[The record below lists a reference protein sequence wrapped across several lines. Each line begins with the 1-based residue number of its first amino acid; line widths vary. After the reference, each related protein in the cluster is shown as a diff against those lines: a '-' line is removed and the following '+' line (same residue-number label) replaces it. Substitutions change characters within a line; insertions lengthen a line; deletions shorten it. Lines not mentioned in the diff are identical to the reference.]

1 MFPFVDLDGN
11 HYVAIGTDKL
21 LLLYFEGQLYDITP
35 LDTQI
40 TNATIQTFSGSSL
53 VTITTKAPLMV

>member
-1 MFPFVDLDGN
+1 MFPFVDLDGRYGDWN
-11 HYVAIGTDKL
+11 RQL

-40 TNATIQTFSGSSL
+40 TNATIQTF
-53 VTITTKAPLMV
+53 